1 MRDASASTA
10 LSPPRARARLALA
23 VSARGR
29 ARGVGPHISVS
40 GALAAALSLPPY
52 RAQLATAYGV
62 GLTAGPFFAS
72 LQRRRAYASG
82 SRTTPAHG
90 AGWLATRVAQRM
102 AAGGAAD
109 APHRLLGA
117 LGGAGGA
124 SGPAAARAALLASGV
139 GVRLKMENSARA
151 AVLFTFVLS
160 VSVGIAV
167 TVLLGWHVYLVLS
180 AQTTIEFYGNQTRKL
195 RARVRGQRYHI
206 PYDHGARANY
216 EFVFGPLQKR
226 GVVQA
231 LFVPSWRPPPWP
243 PWPEESRDARARQ
256 RHAGGRRYAGEVV

>member
-1 MRDASASTA
+1 MKDRAARVRTRK
-10 LSPPRARARLALA
+10 RARWL
-23 VSARGR
+23 
-29 ARGVGPHISVS
+29 
-40 GALAAALSLPPY
+40 
-52 RAQLATAYGV
+52 
-62 GLTAGPFFAS
+62 
-72 LQRRRAYASG
+72 ASG
-82 SRTTPAHG
+82 
-90 AGWLATRVAQRM
+90 
-102 AAGGAAD
+102 
-109 APHRLLGA
+109 
-117 LGGAGGA
+117 
-124 SGPAAARAALLASGV
+124 GV

-167 TVLLGWHVYLVLS
+167 TVLLGWHIYLVLS

>member
-124 SGPAAARAALLASGV
+124 SGPAAARAALLASGGV

-167 TVLLGWHVYLVLS
+167 TVLLGWHIYLVLS

-195 RARVRGQRYHI
+195 RALVRGQRYHI

-243 PWPEESRDARARQ
+243 CLLYTSPSPRDRTRTRMPSSA
-256 RHAGGRRYAGEVV
+256 